1 MISQPI
7 ILHNFKRI
15 FEMNDNYLLNE
26 ATTSWSK
33 MMKGINSGESGPWS
47 IIAIENKKVIGQEIN
62 IKIKESL
69 PANFEGMRRK
79 YPKASIHIED
89 STGTV
94 VWQDKK

>member
-26 ATTSWSK
+26 ASTSWSK
-33 MMKGINSGESGPWS
+33 MMKGVNSGESGPWS
-47 IIAIENKKVIGQEIN
+47 IIATENKKVIGQEIN

-69 PANFEGMRRK
+69 PANFEEMRRK

-89 STGTV
+89 STGSV